1 MSTMKEMT
9 VIAVICLLTEV
20 TGHAGHKEASH
31 HFLSKS
37 MAMAFIPQNHW
48 LNRRS
53 ATQCQNNEP
62 YCESNKMECMNYVE
76 SNREHFCAIYPG
88 HCGIGYTCYLS
99 VPCPAHF
106 ELGCSVDPCYDS
118 PCENGGTCNNEGGSN
133 FTCSCTYGYYGSV
146 CEYDDSCLSDPCLNG
161 GMCNRVASNYD
172 CSCTNRYIGTV
183 CETDCRPGPADILFI
198 MDASFR
204 AEKQFSDSKA
214 IVTSIVNKLS
224 IGIDDFQVAILKYSF
239 DVSVEFS
246 FNTYTNKTAMIAAID
261 NITAIAGPSYLD
273 KALDKAKEIFSS
285 SSTFGARSQVL
296 QYTIIISDGLS
307 TLRTEAVYDAQVL
320 RSQGVKILAIGNG
333 EQVDQ
338 TELLQ
343 LATASQYV
351 FPCGKEDNVA
361 DVIFMETVSSNC
373 TDCALHTMVDIL
385 FLVDVSKHQML
396 LQQTLDTVKDL
407 LYKATEYNSNTYVG
421 MATFDLTT
429 QFKFSLNQYTDRD
442 AILLNSQIGLSST
455 NRNSNVSAAL
465 EFARESGFTGSR
477 SDARKILVMF
487 SNEGWSDR
495 DEIVQQRESLSMNNV
510 TVAFV
515 TVGRSADLE
524 TAFTVAERASDV
536 FYIEQNTDLVRLYAL
551 VAQTAY
557 VECPDNIFDIRL

>member
-1 MSTMKEMT
+1 MN
-9 VIAVICLLTEV
+9 
-20 TGHAGHKEASH
+20 G
-31 HFLSKS
+31 LSS
-37 MAMAFIPQNHW
+37 Q
-48 LNRRS
+48 
-53 ATQCQNNEP
+53 
-62 YCESNKMECMNYVE
+62 NYVE
-76 SNREHFCAIYPG
+76 SNREHFCATSPG
-88 HCGIGYTCYLS
+88 LCGSGYTCYLS
-99 VPCPAHF
+99 VPCPVHF
-106 ELGCSVDPCYDS
+106 ELGCSANACYGL
-118 PCENGGTCNNEGGSN
+118 PCENGGQCSNNGGSN
-133 FTCSCTYGYYGSV
+133 FTCLCTYGYYGSV
-146 CEYDDSCLSDPCLNG
+146 CEYVDSCLVAPCLNG
-161 GMCNRVASNYD
+161 GTCNRVASDYS
-172 CSCTNRYIGTV
+172 CSCTNRYIGTN

-198 MDASFR
+198 MDASFS
-204 AEKQFSDSKA
+204 ADKQFNDSKA

-224 IGIDDFQVAILKYSF
+224 IGIDDFHVAILKYSF

-273 KALDKAKEIFSS
+273 KALDKAKEMFSS
-285 SSTFGARSQVL
+285 SSTFGARSQVF

-351 FPCGKEDNVA
+351 FPGGKEDNVA

-373 TDCALHTMVDIL
+373 ADCTLNNMVDIL
-385 FLVDVSKHQML
+385 LLVDVSQYQNS
-396 LQQTLDTVKDL
+396 LQQTLDAVKDL
-407 LYKATEYNSNTYVG
+407 IYKALEYNSNTHVG

-442 AILLNSQIGLSST
+442 AILLNSQIGMSST

-487 SNEGWSDR
+487 SNEDWSDR
-495 DEIVQQRESLSMNNV
+495 DKIIQQRQSLSMNNV

-551 VAQTAY
+551 VAQTTH
-557 VECPDNIFDIRL
+557 VECPDEIFDIRQ